1 MHEGRMRRVA
11 VTGTGILSPL
21 GTTSTELFDNLMR
34 GISGIRKI
42 DAVYSQPLAG
52 KLAATLNFD
61 PSAHFA
67 KKQISALDR
76 ASQIAIVAASLAWV
90 DAGIIVEEEDRWRSG
105 VSLGTGMGGALSLD
119 EVCLNLY
126 RDEISRVS
134 PLSII
139 KIMANAAASH
149 ISIKYGL
156 AGPCLTYSTACSSSA
171 VAIGEAYRQIRAGY
185 TDVMIAGGME
195 SLITFV
201 SFKCWDSL
209 GVLAVEDP
217 DNPSASCKPF
227 AKDRT
232 GFVLGEGAAIV
243 VLEEMER
250 AKKRGANIYGELVG
264 YGSAADAHHIT
275 GPSVLGQV
283 RAMRQAIDEAKI
295 EANEIDYINAH
306 GTATAANDNV
316 ETQAIKTVFGD
327 RAYRIPVSSTKSM
340 HGHLMGATG
349 AMECAISLLSI
360 KHNSVP
366 PTMNLWLPDPGCDLD
381 YVPNEGRTGLKIRTA
396 MSNSFAFGGTN
407 AVLIVREV

>member
-1 MHEGRMRRVA
+1 MQQRGLRGVA
-11 VTGTGILSPL
+11 VTGIGILSPI
-21 GTTSTELFDNLMR
+21 GNASTELFVNLMN

-42 DAVYSQPLAG
+42 DAGYSLPLAG

-61 PSAHFA
+61 PSAYFA

-76 ASQIAIVAASLAWV
+76 VSQIAIVAASLAWS
-90 DAGIIVEEEDRWRSG
+90 DAGIVLEGDDGCRCG

-119 EVCLNLY
+119 GVCLNLY
-126 RDEISRVS
+126 REELLRVS

-201 SFKCWDSL
+201 SFKCWESL
-209 GVLAVEDP
+209 GVLAVEDSN
-217 DNPSASCKPF
+217 NPSASCKPF

-250 AKKRGANIYGELVG
+250 AKKRGADIYGELIG
-264 YGSAADAHHIT
+264 YGSTADAHHIT
-275 GPSVLGQV
+275 GPSVSGQV

-295 EANEIDYINAH
+295 EPDKIDYINAH
-306 GTATAANDNV
+306 GTATSANDNV
-316 ETQAIKTVFGD
+316 ETQAIKAVFGD

-340 HGHLMGATG
+340 HGHLMGAAG

-360 KHNSVP
+360 KHKSVP
-366 PTMNLWLPDPGCDLD
+366 PTANLWVPDPECDLD
-381 YVPNEGRTGLKIRTA
+381 YVPNEGRTGLNIKTV